1 MTVILRTLFLVFLI
15 ALSTAVR
22 SQDDNTVFTLVRD
35 ASELKEGDVLV
46 IVNKAAG
53 VALST
58 EQRSNNRG
66 ATSVVLTDDNVVV
79 TPQVQFLILEGTAS
93 GWYFNTGNGYLAQKE
108 DGKEQSFLTQTNKD
122 KNSKALI
129 TVSSATGVAE
139 VEFQGSGTYR
149 TIQCNTFNSP
159 IIFSCYS
166 STLNKGEVYLYK
178 GSAIPDF
185 PTSLILN
192 GDTQDADNSDVI
204 TSYLNTTVDQV
215 TLQRTFVGDGGWYT
229 LCLPFALTADDI
241 ATQFKGAD
249 FHEFTGVTMNA
260 DNTFNLEFQ
269 SVSQTRAGVPYL
281 VRPIKDTEIINPV
294 FTDKL
299 ISEAKP
305 VTVVVHAPQTEPF
318 SEYSF
323 TGIYN
328 STDLFTVD
336 PSANQTIRFVNAD
349 GTQLVRPIN
358 DGTKLKA
365 TRAYVKLPSA
375 DTKAMIRHH
384 EGETDGIQHTM
395 SDSQS
400 RHAGVYD
407 LGGRYVGPSAE
418 GLERGVYIVDG
429 RKIMIK

>member
-1 MTVILRTLFLVFLI
+1 MEGSSSGWIFSTGTSYLGGSDKNELSFYDKIDEYTKATINIQNGIAAISFNSKYKLGYNSYDRIFRLYSATIGKI
-15 ALSTAVR
+15 ALYKKTS
-22 SQDDNTVFTLVRD
+22 S
-35 ASELKEGDVLV
+35 VL
-46 IVNKAAG
+46 G
-53 VALST
+53 
-58 EQRSNNRG
+58 
-66 ATSVVLTDDNVVV
+66 
-79 TPQVQFLILEGTAS
+79 
-93 GWYFNTGNGYLAQKE
+93 
-108 DGKEQSFLTQTNKD
+108 
-122 KNSKALI
+122 
-129 TVSSATGVAE
+129 
-139 VEFQGSGTYR
+139 
-149 TIQCNTFNSP
+149 
-159 IIFSCYS
+159 
-166 STLNKGEVYLYK
+166 
-178 GSAIPDF
+178 
-185 PTSLILN
+185 SLILN

-241 ATQFKGAD
+241 ATQFQGAD
-249 FHEFTGVTMNA
+249 FQKFTGVTMNA
-260 DNTFNLEFQ
+260 DNTFNLEFR

-299 ISEAKP
+299 ISAAQP
-305 VTVVVHAPQTEPF
+305 VTVVHALQTEPF

-358 DGTKLKA
+358 DNTKLKA

-400 RHAGVYD
+400 AHAGVYD
-407 LGGRYVGPSAE
+407 LGGRYVGSSAE
-418 GLERGVYIVDG
+418 GLERGVYIVDR

>member
-46 IVNKAAG
+46 IVDQDAK
-53 VALST
+53 VALSNEIST
-58 EQRSNNRG
+58 ASSILSVGITIDGNNVIISNNDVQIFRMEG
-66 ATSVVLTDDNVVV
+66 SSLGWIFSTGTS
-79 TPQVQFLILEGTAS
+79 
-93 GWYFNTGNGYLAQKE
+93 YL
-108 DGKEQSFLTQTNKD
+108 GGSD
-122 KNSKALI
+122 KNELSFYDKIDEYTKATINIQNGIAAISFNSKYKLGYNSYDRI
-129 TVSSATGVAE
+129 FRLYSATIGKIA
-139 VEFQGSGTYR
+139 
-149 TIQCNTFNSP
+149 
-159 IIFSCYS
+159 
-166 STLNKGEVYLYK
+166 LYK
-178 GSAIPDF
+178 KTSSVPG
-185 PTSLILN
+185 SLILN

-215 TLQRTFVGDGGWYT
+215 MLQRTFVGDGGWYT

-241 ATQFKGAD
+241 ATQFQGAD
-249 FHEFTGVTMNA
+249 FQEFTGVTMNA
-260 DNTFNLEFQ
+260 DNTFNLEFR

-305 VTVVVHAPQTEPF
+305 VTVVHALQTEPF

-358 DGTKLKA
+358 DKTKLKA

-407 LGGRYVGPSAE
+407 LGGRYVGTSAE
-418 GLERGVYIVDG
+418 GLESGVYIVDG

>member
-1 MTVILRTLFLVFLI
+1 MTVILRTLFLFFLI

-22 SQDDNTVFTLVRD
+22 SQNDDTVFTLVRD

-46 IVNKAAG
+46 IVDQDAK
-53 VALST
+53 VALSNKT
-58 EQRSNNRG
+58 STSSSILSVGITIDGNN
-66 ATSVVLTDDNVVV
+66 VIINNND
-79 TPQVQFLILEGTAS
+79 VQIFRMEDSSS
-93 GWYFNTGNGYLAQKE
+93 GWIFSTGTSYL
-108 DGKEQSFLTQTNKD
+108 GGSD
-122 KNSKALI
+122 KNELSFYDKIDEYTKATINIQNGIAAISFNSKYKLGYNSSGSI
-129 TVSSATGVAE
+129 FKLYSATIGKIA
-139 VEFQGSGTYR
+139 
-149 TIQCNTFNSP
+149 
-159 IIFSCYS
+159 
-166 STLNKGEVYLYK
+166 LYK
-178 GSAIPDF
+178 KTSSVPG
-185 PTSLILN
+185 SLILN

-204 TSYLNTTVDQV
+204 ASYLNTTVDQV

-241 ATQFKGAD
+241 AKQFQNAD
-249 FHEFTGVTMNA
+249 FQEFTGVTMNA
-260 DNTFNLEFQ
+260 DNTFNLEFRP
-269 SVSQTRAGVPYL
+269 VSQTLPGVPYL

-299 ISEAKP
+299 ISAAQP
-305 VTVVVHAPQTEPF
+305 VTVVHALQAEPL

-336 PSANQTIRFVNAD
+336 PYANQTIRFVNAD

-358 DGTKLKA
+358 DNTKLKA

-395 SDSQS
+395 SDSQAS
-400 RHAGVYD
+400 HAGVYD

>member
-15 ALSTAVR
+15 VLSTAVR

-46 IVNKAAG
+46 IVDQDAK
-53 VALST
+53 VALSN
-58 EQRSNNRG
+58 EIS
-66 ATSVVLTDDNVVV
+66 
-79 TPQVQFLILEGTAS
+79 TAS
-93 GWYFNTGNGYLAQKE
+93 SILSVGITIDGNNVIINNNDVQIFRMEGSSLGWIFSTGTSYL
-108 DGKEQSFLTQTNKD
+108 GGSD
-122 KNSKALI
+122 KNELSFYDKIDEYTKATINIQNGIAAISFNSKYKLGYNSNDRI
-129 TVSSATGVAE
+129 FRLYSATIGKIA
-139 VEFQGSGTYR
+139 
-149 TIQCNTFNSP
+149 
-159 IIFSCYS
+159 
-166 STLNKGEVYLYK
+166 LYK
-178 GSAIPDF
+178 KTSSVPG
-185 PTSLILN
+185 SLILN
-192 GDTQDADNSDVI
+192 GDTQDADNSDAI

-241 ATQFKGAD
+241 ATQFQGAD
-249 FHEFTGVTMNA
+249 FQEFTGVTMNA
-260 DNTFNLEFQ
+260 DNTFNLEFR

-281 VRPIKDTEIINPV
+281 VRPIKGTKITDPV

-305 VTVVVHAPQTEPF
+305 VTVVHALQTEPL

-384 EGETDGIQHTM
+384 EGETDGIQHTT

-400 RHAGVYD
+400 AHAGVYD

>member
-15 ALSTAVR
+15 VLSTAVR

-46 IVNKAAG
+46 IVDQDAK
-53 VALST
+53 VALSN
-58 EQRSNNRG
+58 EIS
-66 ATSVVLTDDNVVV
+66 
-79 TPQVQFLILEGTAS
+79 TAS
-93 GWYFNTGNGYLAQKE
+93 SILSVGITIDGNNVIINNNDVQIFRMEGSSSGWIFSTGTSYL
-108 DGKEQSFLTQTNKD
+108 GGSD
-122 KNSKALI
+122 KNELSFYDKIDEYTKATINIQNGIAAISFNSKYKLGYNSNDRI
-129 TVSSATGVAE
+129 FRLYSATIGKIA
-139 VEFQGSGTYR
+139 
-149 TIQCNTFNSP
+149 
-159 IIFSCYS
+159 
-166 STLNKGEVYLYK
+166 LYK
-178 GSAIPDF
+178 KTSSVPG
-185 PTSLILN
+185 SLILN

-241 ATQFKGAD
+241 ATQFQGAD
-249 FHEFTGVTMNA
+249 FQKFTGVTMNA
-260 DNTFNLEFQ
+260 DNTFNLEFR

-305 VTVVVHAPQTEPF
+305 VTVVHALQTEPL

-328 STDLFTVD
+328 STDLFIVD

-358 DGTKLKA
+358 DKTKLKA

-384 EGETDGIQHTM
+384 EGETDGIQHTT

-400 RHAGVYD
+400 SHAGVYD

-418 GLERGVYIVDG
+418 GLESGVYIVDG

>member
-15 ALSTAVR
+15 VLSTAVR

-46 IVNKAAG
+46 IVDQDAK
-53 VALST
+53 VALSN
-58 EQRSNNRG
+58 EIS
-66 ATSVVLTDDNVVV
+66 
-79 TPQVQFLILEGTAS
+79 TAS
-93 GWYFNTGNGYLAQKE
+93 SILSVGITIDGNNVIINNNDVQIFRMEGSSSGWIFSTGTSYL
-108 DGKEQSFLTQTNKD
+108 GGSD
-122 KNSKALI
+122 KNELSFYDKIDEYTKATINIQNGIAAISFNSKYKLGYNSNDRI
-129 TVSSATGVAE
+129 FRLYSATIGKIA
-139 VEFQGSGTYR
+139 
-149 TIQCNTFNSP
+149 
-159 IIFSCYS
+159 
-166 STLNKGEVYLYK
+166 LYK
-178 GSAIPDF
+178 KTSSVPG
-185 PTSLILN
+185 SLILN
-192 GDTQDADNSDVI
+192 GDTQDADNSDAI

-249 FHEFTGVTMNA
+249 FQEFTGVTMNA
-260 DNTFNLEFQ
+260 DNTFNLEFR

-281 VRPIKDTEIINPV
+281 VRPIKGTKITDPV
-294 FTDKL
+294 FTYKL

-305 VTVVVHAPQTEPF
+305 VTVVHALQTEPL

-336 PSANQTIRFVNAD
+336 PYANQTIRFVNAD

-358 DGTKLKA
+358 DNTKLKA

-384 EGETDGIQHTM
+384 EGETDGIQHTT

>member
-22 SQDDNTVFTLVRD
+22 SQNDNTVFTLVRD

-66 ATSVVLTDDNVVV
+66 ATPVALTDDNVVV

-108 DGKEQSFLTQTNKD
+108 DGKAQSFLTQTNKD

-192 GDTQDADNSDVI
+192 GDTQDADNSDAI
-204 TSYLNTTVDQV
+204 TSYFNTTVDQV
-215 TLQRTFVGDGGWYT
+215 TLLRTFVGDGGWYT
-229 LCLPFALTADDI
+229 LCLPFALTAEDI
-241 ATQFKGAD
+241 ATQFQNAD
-249 FHEFTGVTMNA
+249 FQEFTGVTMNA
-260 DNTFNLEFQ
+260 DNTFNLDFR
-269 SVSQTRAGVPYL
+269 SVSQTQPGVPYL
-281 VRPIKDTEIINPV
+281 VRPVEGTEINDPV
-294 FTDKL
+294 FMDKL
-299 ISEAKP
+299 ISEAQP
-305 VTVVVHAPQTEPF
+305 LSVVHALQTEPL

-328 STDLFTVD
+328 STDLFIVD

-384 EGETDGIQHTM
+384 EGETDGIQHTT

-400 RHAGVYD
+400 SHAGVYD

>member
-22 SQDDNTVFTLVRD
+22 SQDDNTVFTLVRN

-46 IVNKAAG
+46 IVDQDAK
-53 VALST
+53 VALSN
-58 EQRSNNRG
+58 EIS
-66 ATSVVLTDDNVVV
+66 
-79 TPQVQFLILEGTAS
+79 TAS
-93 GWYFNTGNGYLAQKE
+93 SILSVGITIDGNNVIINNNDVQIFRMEGSSSGWIFSTGTSYL
-108 DGKEQSFLTQTNKD
+108 GGSD
-122 KNSKALI
+122 KNELSFYDKIDEYTKATINIQNGIAAISFNSKYKLGYNSYDRI
-129 TVSSATGVAE
+129 FRLYSATIGKIA
-139 VEFQGSGTYR
+139 
-149 TIQCNTFNSP
+149 
-159 IIFSCYS
+159 
-166 STLNKGEVYLYK
+166 LYK
-178 GSAIPDF
+178 KTSSVLG
-185 PTSLILN
+185 SLILN

-241 ATQFKGAD
+241 ATQFQGAD
-249 FHEFTGVTMNA
+249 FQKFTGVTMNA
-260 DNTFNLEFQ
+260 DNTFNLEFR

-299 ISEAKP
+299 ISAAQP
-305 VTVVVHAPQTEPF
+305 VTVVHALQTEPF

-358 DGTKLKA
+358 DNTKLKA

-400 RHAGVYD
+400 AHAGVYD
-407 LGGRYVGPSAE
+407 LGGRYVGSSAE
-418 GLERGVYIVDG
+418 GLERGVYIVDR

>member
-1 MTVILRTLFLVFLI
+1 MP
-15 ALSTAVR
+15 
-22 SQDDNTVFTLVRD
+22 
-35 ASELKEGDVLV
+35 G
-46 IVNKAAG
+46 
-53 VALST
+53 
-58 EQRSNNRG
+58 
-66 ATSVVLTDDNVVV
+66 
-79 TPQVQFLILEGTAS
+79 
-93 GWYFNTGNGYLAQKE
+93 
-108 DGKEQSFLTQTNKD
+108 
-122 KNSKALI
+122 
-129 TVSSATGVAE
+129 
-139 VEFQGSGTYR
+139 
-149 TIQCNTFNSP
+149 
-159 IIFSCYS
+159 
-166 STLNKGEVYLYK
+166 
-178 GSAIPDF
+178 
-185 PTSLILN
+185 SLILN
-192 GDTQDADNSDVI
+192 GDTQDADNSDAI

-241 ATQFKGAD
+241 ATQFQGAD
-249 FHEFTGVTMNA
+249 FQEFTGVTMNA
-260 DNTFNLEFQ
+260 DNTFNLEFR

-305 VTVVVHAPQTEPF
+305 VTVVHALQTEPL

-336 PSANQTIRFVNAD
+336 PYANQTIRFVNAD

-358 DGTKLKA
+358 DKTKLKA

-384 EGETDGIQHTM
+384 EGETDGIQHTT

-400 RHAGVYD
+400 AHAGVYD
-407 LGGRYVGPSAE
+407 IGGRYVGTSAE
-418 GLERGVYIVDG
+418 GLESGVYIVDG

>member
-1 MTVILRTLFLVFLI
+1 MTVILRTLFLFFLI

-22 SQDDNTVFTLVRD
+22 SQNDDTVFTLVRD

-58 EQRSNNRG
+58 EASSSVSIAPVYVEIAGDDVIVNEKVQFFYLKGSSSAWKFFTGSQYLTTTSN
-66 ATSVVLTDDNVVV
+66 AALFLQETLTDYTKTKITID
-79 TPQVQFLILEGTAS
+79 S
-93 GWYFNTGNGYLAQKE
+93 NTGEAVI
-108 DGKEQSFLTQTNKD
+108 DFLK
-122 KNSKALI
+122 S
-129 TVSSATGVAE
+129 
-139 VEFQGSGTYR
+139 
-149 TIQCNTFNSP
+149 
-159 IIFSCYS
+159 
-166 STLNKGEVYLYK
+166 GEVGYNSDRGIFKCYESSLPNNGEVCLYK
-178 GSAIPDF
+178 GSAIPHF

-192 GDTQDADNSDVI
+192 GDTQDADNSNVI

-241 ATQFKGAD
+241 AKQFQNAD
-249 FHEFTGVTMNA
+249 FQEFAGVTMNA
-260 DNTFNLEFQ
+260 DNTFNLEFRP
-269 SVSQTRAGVPYL
+269 VSQTLPGVPYL

-299 ISEAKP
+299 ISAAQP
-305 VTVVVHAPQTEPF
+305 VTVVHALQAEPL

-336 PSANQTIRFVNAD
+336 PYANQTIRFVNAD

-358 DGTKLKA
+358 DNTKLKA

-400 RHAGVYD
+400 PHAGVYD
-407 LGGRYVGPSAE
+407 LGGRYVGTSAE
-418 GLERGVYIVDG
+418 GLESGVYIVDG

>member
-46 IVNKAAG
+46 IVDQDAK
-53 VALST
+53 VALSN
-58 EQRSNNRG
+58 EIS
-66 ATSVVLTDDNVVV
+66 
-79 TPQVQFLILEGTAS
+79 TAS
-93 GWYFNTGNGYLAQKE
+93 SILSVGITIDGNNVIINNNDVQIFRMEGSSSGWIFSTGTSYL
-108 DGKEQSFLTQTNKD
+108 GGSD
-122 KNSKALI
+122 KNELSFYDKIDEYTKATINIQNGIAAISFNSKYKLGYNSNDRI
-129 TVSSATGVAE
+129 FRLYSATIGKIA
-139 VEFQGSGTYR
+139 
-149 TIQCNTFNSP
+149 
-159 IIFSCYS
+159 
-166 STLNKGEVYLYK
+166 LYK
-178 GSAIPDF
+178 KTSSVPG
-185 PTSLILN
+185 SLILN

-215 TLQRTFVGDGGWYT
+215 MLQRTFVGDGGWYT

-241 ATQFKGAD
+241 ATQFQGAD
-249 FHEFTGVTMNA
+249 FQKFTGVTMNA
-260 DNTFNLEFQ
+260 DNTFNLEFR

-299 ISEAKP
+299 ISAAQP
-305 VTVVVHAPQTEPF
+305 VTVVHALQTEPL
-318 SEYSF
+318 SKYSF

-384 EGETDGIQHTM
+384 EGETDGIQHTT

-400 RHAGVYD
+400 AHAGVYD

>member
-15 ALSTAVR
+15 VLSTAVR

-46 IVNKAAG
+46 IVDQDAK
-53 VALST
+53 VALSN
-58 EQRSNNRG
+58 EIS
-66 ATSVVLTDDNVVV
+66 
-79 TPQVQFLILEGTAS
+79 TAS
-93 GWYFNTGNGYLAQKE
+93 SILSVGITIDGNNVIINNNDVQIFRMEGSSSGWIFSTGTSYL
-108 DGKEQSFLTQTNKD
+108 GGSD
-122 KNSKALI
+122 KNELSFYDKIDEYTKATINIQNGIAAISFNSKYKLGYNSYDRI
-129 TVSSATGVAE
+129 FRLYSATIGKIA
-139 VEFQGSGTYR
+139 
-149 TIQCNTFNSP
+149 
-159 IIFSCYS
+159 
-166 STLNKGEVYLYK
+166 LYK
-178 GSAIPDF
+178 KTSSVPG
-185 PTSLILN
+185 SLILN

-241 ATQFKGAD
+241 ATQFQGAD
-249 FHEFTGVTMNA
+249 FQEFTGVTMNA
-260 DNTFNLEFQ
+260 DNTFNLEFR

-281 VRPIKDTEIINPV
+281 VRPIKGTKITDPV
-294 FTDKL
+294 FTYKL

-305 VTVVVHAPQTEPF
+305 VTVVHALQTEPF

-336 PSANQTIRFVNAD
+336 SSANQTIRFVNAD

-358 DGTKLKA
+358 DNTKLKA

-418 GLERGVYIVDG
+418 GLESGVYIVDG

>member
-15 ALSTAVR
+15 VLSTAVR

-46 IVNKAAG
+46 IVDQDAK
-53 VALST
+53 VALSN
-58 EQRSNNRG
+58 EIS
-66 ATSVVLTDDNVVV
+66 
-79 TPQVQFLILEGTAS
+79 TAS
-93 GWYFNTGNGYLAQKE
+93 SILSVGITIDGNNVIINNNDVQIFRMEGSSSGWIFSTGTSYL
-108 DGKEQSFLTQTNKD
+108 GGSD
-122 KNSKALI
+122 KNELSFYDKINEYTKATINIQNGIAAISFNSKYKLGYNSSGSI
-129 TVSSATGVAE
+129 FKLYSATIGKIA
-139 VEFQGSGTYR
+139 
-149 TIQCNTFNSP
+149 
-159 IIFSCYS
+159 
-166 STLNKGEVYLYK
+166 LYK
-178 GSAIPDF
+178 KTSSVSG
-185 PTSLILN
+185 SLILN

-249 FHEFTGVTMNA
+249 FQEFTGVTMNA
-260 DNTFNLEFQ
+260 DNTFNLEFR

-281 VRPIKDTEIINPV
+281 VRPIKGTKITDPV

-305 VTVVVHAPQTEPF
+305 VTVVYALQTEPL

-336 PSANQTIRFVNAD
+336 SSANQTIRFVNAD

-358 DGTKLKA
+358 DKTKLKA

-384 EGETDGIQHTM
+384 EGETDGIQHTT

-400 RHAGVYD
+400 AHAGVYD
-407 LGGRYVGPSAE
+407 LGGRYVGTSAE

>member
-15 ALSTAVR
+15 VLSTAVR

-46 IVNKAAG
+46 IVDQDAK
-53 VALST
+53 VALSN
-58 EQRSNNRG
+58 EIS
-66 ATSVVLTDDNVVV
+66 
-79 TPQVQFLILEGTAS
+79 TAS
-93 GWYFNTGNGYLAQKE
+93 SILSVGITIDGNNVIINNNDVQIFRMEGSSSGWIFSTGTSYL
-108 DGKEQSFLTQTNKD
+108 GGSD
-122 KNSKALI
+122 KNELSFYDKINEYTKATINIQNGIAAISFNSKYKLGYNSSGSI
-129 TVSSATGVAE
+129 FKLYSATIGKIA
-139 VEFQGSGTYR
+139 
-149 TIQCNTFNSP
+149 
-159 IIFSCYS
+159 
-166 STLNKGEVYLYK
+166 LYK
-178 GSAIPDF
+178 KTSSVSG
-185 PTSLILN
+185 SLILN
-192 GDTQDADNSDVI
+192 GDTQDADNSDAI

-241 ATQFKGAD
+241 ATQFQGAD
-249 FHEFTGVTMNA
+249 FQKFTGVTMNA
-260 DNTFNLEFQ
+260 DNTFNLEFR

-299 ISEAKP
+299 ISAAQP
-305 VTVVVHAPQTEPF
+305 VTVVYALQTEPL

-336 PSANQTIRFVNAD
+336 SSANQTIRFVNAD

-358 DGTKLKA
+358 DNTKLKA

-384 EGETDGIQHTM
+384 EGETDGIQHTT

-400 RHAGVYD
+400 AHAGVYD
-407 LGGRYVGPSAE
+407 LGGRYVGTSAE

>member
-15 ALSTAVR
+15 VLSTAVR

-46 IVNKAAG
+46 IVDQDAK
-53 VALST
+53 VALSN
-58 EQRSNNRG
+58 EIS
-66 ATSVVLTDDNVVV
+66 
-79 TPQVQFLILEGTAS
+79 TAS
-93 GWYFNTGNGYLAQKE
+93 SILSVGITIDGNNVIINNNDVQIFRMEGSSSGWIFSTGTSYL
-108 DGKEQSFLTQTNKD
+108 GGSD
-122 KNSKALI
+122 KNELSFYDKIDEYTKATINIQNGIAAISFNSKYKLGYNSNDRI
-129 TVSSATGVAE
+129 FRLYSATIGKIA
-139 VEFQGSGTYR
+139 
-149 TIQCNTFNSP
+149 
-159 IIFSCYS
+159 
-166 STLNKGEVYLYK
+166 LYK
-178 GSAIPDF
+178 KTSSVPG
-185 PTSLILN
+185 SLILN

-229 LCLPFALTADDI
+229 FCLPFALTADDI
-241 ATQFKGAD
+241 ATQFQGAD
-249 FHEFTGVTMNA
+249 FQEFTGVTMNA
-260 DNTFNLEFQ
+260 DNTFNLEFR

-305 VTVVVHAPQTEPF
+305 VTVVHALQTEPL

-336 PSANQTIRFVNAD
+336 PYANQTIRFVNAD
-349 GTQLVRPIN
+349 GTQLVGPIN
-358 DGTKLKA
+358 DNTKLKA

-384 EGETDGIQHTM
+384 EGETDGIQHTT

-418 GLERGVYIVDG
+418 GLESGVYIVEG

>member
-46 IVNKAAG
+46 IVDQDAK
-53 VALST
+53 VALSNEIST
-58 EQRSNNRG
+58 ASSILSVGITIDGNNVIISNN
-66 ATSVVLTDDNVVV
+66 D
-79 TPQVQFLILEGTAS
+79 VQIFRMEGSSS
-93 GWYFNTGNGYLAQKE
+93 GWIFSTGTSYL
-108 DGKEQSFLTQTNKD
+108 GGSD
-122 KNSKALI
+122 KNELSFYDKIDEYTKATINIQNGIAAISFNSKYKLGYNSNDRI
-129 TVSSATGVAE
+129 FRLYSATIGKIA
-139 VEFQGSGTYR
+139 
-149 TIQCNTFNSP
+149 
-159 IIFSCYS
+159 
-166 STLNKGEVYLYK
+166 LYK
-178 GSAIPDF
+178 KTSSVPG
-185 PTSLILN
+185 SLILN

-215 TLQRTFVGDGGWYT
+215 MLQRTFVGDGGWYT

-241 ATQFKGAD
+241 ATQFQGAD
-249 FHEFTGVTMNA
+249 FQEFTGVTMNA
-260 DNTFNLEFQ
+260 DNTFNLEFR
-269 SVSQTRAGVPYL
+269 SVTQTRAGVPYL

-299 ISEAKP
+299 ISAAQP
-305 VTVVVHAPQTEPF
+305 VTVVHALQTEPL
-318 SEYSF
+318 SKYSF

-328 STDLFTVD
+328 STDLFIVD

-384 EGETDGIQHTM
+384 EGETDGIQHTTG
-395 SDSQS
+395 DSQS
-400 RHAGVYD
+400 PHAGVYD
-407 LGGRYVGPSAE
+407 LGGRYVGTSAE

>member
-15 ALSTAVR
+15 VLSTAVR

-46 IVNKAAG
+46 IVDQDAK
-53 VALST
+53 VALSN
-58 EQRSNNRG
+58 EIS
-66 ATSVVLTDDNVVV
+66 
-79 TPQVQFLILEGTAS
+79 TAS
-93 GWYFNTGNGYLAQKE
+93 SILSVGITIDGNNVIINNNDVQIFRMEGSSSGWIFSTGTSYL
-108 DGKEQSFLTQTNKD
+108 GGSD
-122 KNSKALI
+122 KNELSFYDKINEYTKATINIQNGIAAISFNSKYKLGYNSSGSI
-129 TVSSATGVAE
+129 FKLYSATIGKIA
-139 VEFQGSGTYR
+139 
-149 TIQCNTFNSP
+149 
-159 IIFSCYS
+159 
-166 STLNKGEVYLYK
+166 LYK
-178 GSAIPDF
+178 KTSSVSG
-185 PTSLILN
+185 SLILN

-241 ATQFKGAD
+241 ATQFQGAD
-249 FHEFTGVTMNA
+249 FQEFTGVTMNA
-260 DNTFNLEFQ
+260 DNTFNLEFR

-281 VRPIKDTEIINPV
+281 VRPIKGTKITDPV
-294 FTDKL
+294 FTYKL

-305 VTVVVHAPQTEPF
+305 VTVVHALQTEPF

-336 PSANQTIRFVNAD
+336 SSANQTIRFVNAD

-358 DGTKLKA
+358 DNTKLKA

-400 RHAGVYD
+400 PHAGVYD

>member
-15 ALSTAVR
+15 VLSTAVR

-46 IVNKAAG
+46 IVDQDAK
-53 VALST
+53 VALSN
-58 EQRSNNRG
+58 EIS
-66 ATSVVLTDDNVVV
+66 
-79 TPQVQFLILEGTAS
+79 TAS
-93 GWYFNTGNGYLAQKE
+93 SILSVGITIDGNNVIINNNDVQIFRMEGSSSGWIFSTGTSYL
-108 DGKEQSFLTQTNKD
+108 GGSD
-122 KNSKALI
+122 KNELSFYDKIDEYTKATINIQNGIAAISFNSKYKLGYNSNDRI
-129 TVSSATGVAE
+129 FRLYSATIGKIA
-139 VEFQGSGTYR
+139 
-149 TIQCNTFNSP
+149 
-159 IIFSCYS
+159 
-166 STLNKGEVYLYK
+166 LYK
-178 GSAIPDF
+178 KTSSVSG
-185 PTSLILN
+185 SLILN
-192 GDTQDADNSDVI
+192 GDTQDADNSDAI

-241 ATQFKGAD
+241 ATQFQGAD
-249 FHEFTGVTMNA
+249 FQKFTGVTMNA
-260 DNTFNLEFQ
+260 DNTFNLEFR

-305 VTVVVHAPQTEPF
+305 VTVVHALQTEPL

-328 STDLFTVD
+328 STDLFIVD

-384 EGETDGIQHTM
+384 EGETDGIQHTT

-400 RHAGVYD
+400 SHAGVYD

>member
-15 ALSTAVR
+15 VLSTAVR

-46 IVNKAAG
+46 IVDQDAK
-53 VALST
+53 VALSN
-58 EQRSNNRG
+58 EIS
-66 ATSVVLTDDNVVV
+66 
-79 TPQVQFLILEGTAS
+79 TAS
-93 GWYFNTGNGYLAQKE
+93 SILSVGITIDGNNVIINNNDVQIFRMEGSSSGWIFSTGTSYL
-108 DGKEQSFLTQTNKD
+108 GGSD
-122 KNSKALI
+122 KNELSFYDKIDEYTKATINIQNGIAAISFNSKYKLGYNSNDRI
-129 TVSSATGVAE
+129 FRLYSATIGKIA
-139 VEFQGSGTYR
+139 
-149 TIQCNTFNSP
+149 
-159 IIFSCYS
+159 
-166 STLNKGEVYLYK
+166 LYK
-178 GSAIPDF
+178 KTSSVPG
-185 PTSLILN
+185 SLILN
-192 GDTQDADNSDVI
+192 GDTQDADNSDAI

-249 FHEFTGVTMNA
+249 FQEFTGVTMNA
-260 DNTFNLEFQ
+260 DNTFNLEFR

-281 VRPIKDTEIINPV
+281 VRPIKGTKITDPV
-294 FTDKL
+294 FTYKL

-305 VTVVVHAPQTEPF
+305 VTVVHALQTEPL

-336 PSANQTIRFVNAD
+336 PYANQTIRFVNAD

-358 DGTKLKA
+358 DNTKLKA

-418 GLERGVYIVDG
+418 GLESGVYIVDG

>member
-46 IVNKAAG
+46 IVDQDAK
-53 VALST
+53 VALSNEIST
-58 EQRSNNRG
+58 ASSILSVGITIDGNNVIISNN
-66 ATSVVLTDDNVVV
+66 D
-79 TPQVQFLILEGTAS
+79 VQIFRMEGSSS
-93 GWYFNTGNGYLAQKE
+93 GWIFSTGISYL
-108 DGKEQSFLTQTNKD
+108 GGSD
-122 KNSKALI
+122 KNELSFYDKIDEYTKATINIQNGIAAISFNSKYKLGYNSYDRI
-129 TVSSATGVAE
+129 FRLYSATIGKIA
-139 VEFQGSGTYR
+139 
-149 TIQCNTFNSP
+149 
-159 IIFSCYS
+159 
-166 STLNKGEVYLYK
+166 LYK
-178 GSAIPDF
+178 KTSSVPG
-185 PTSLILN
+185 SLILN

-241 ATQFKGAD
+241 ATQFQGAD
-249 FHEFTGVTMNA
+249 FQEFTGVTMNA
-260 DNTFNLEFQ
+260 DNTFNLEFR

-281 VRPIKDTEIINPV
+281 VRPINGTKITDPV
-294 FTDKL
+294 FTYKL

-305 VTVVVHAPQTEPF
+305 VTVVHALQTEPF

-336 PSANQTIRFVNAD
+336 SSANQTIRFVNAD
-349 GTQLVRPIN
+349 GMQLVRPIN
-358 DGTKLKA
+358 DNTKLKA

-400 RHAGVYD
+400 PHAGVYD
-407 LGGRYVGPSAE
+407 LGGRYVGTSAE
-418 GLERGVYIVDG
+418 GLESGVYIVDG

>member
-1 MTVILRTLFLVFLI
+1 MTVILRTLFVIYIITFSI
-15 ALSTAVR
+15 VVR
-22 SQDDNTVFTLVRD
+22 SQDDTVFRLVRN

-46 IVNKAAG
+46 VVNRSAG

-66 ATSVVLTDDNVVV
+66 STPVAIADDNVVV
-79 TPQVQFLILEGTAS
+79 TPQCQFLTLEGTAS

-108 DGKEQSFLTQTNKD
+108 DGKAQSFLTQTNKD

-192 GDTQDADNSDVI
+192 GDTQDADNSDAI

-241 ATQFKGAD
+241 ATQFQGAD
-249 FHEFTGVTMNA
+249 FQEFTGVTMNA
-260 DNTFNLEFQ
+260 DNTFNLEFR

-281 VRPIKDTEIINPV
+281 VRPIKGTKITDPV

-305 VTVVVHAPQTEPF
+305 VTVVHALQTEPL

-328 STDLFTVD
+328 STDLFIVD

-384 EGETDGIQHTM
+384 EGETDGIQHTT

-400 RHAGVYD
+400 SHAGVYD

>member
-46 IVNKAAG
+46 IVDQDAK
-53 VALST
+53 VALSN
-58 EQRSNNRG
+58 EIS
-66 ATSVVLTDDNVVV
+66 
-79 TPQVQFLILEGTAS
+79 TAS
-93 GWYFNTGNGYLAQKE
+93 SILSVGITIDGNNVIINNNDVQIFRMEGSSLGWIFSTGTSYL
-108 DGKEQSFLTQTNKD
+108 GGSD
-122 KNSKALI
+122 KNELSFYDKIDEYTKATINIQNGIAAISFNSKYKLGYNSSGSI
-129 TVSSATGVAE
+129 FKLYSATIGKIA
-139 VEFQGSGTYR
+139 
-149 TIQCNTFNSP
+149 
-159 IIFSCYS
+159 
-166 STLNKGEVYLYK
+166 LYK
-178 GSAIPDF
+178 KTSSVPG
-185 PTSLILN
+185 SLILN
-192 GDTQDADNSDVI
+192 GDTQDSDNSDVI

-241 ATQFKGAD
+241 ATQFQGAD
-249 FHEFTGVTMNA
+249 FQKFTGVTMNA

-305 VTVVVHAPQTEPF
+305 VTVVHALQTEPL

-349 GTQLVRPIN
+349 GT
-358 DGTKLKA
+358 
-365 TRAYVKLPSA
+365 
-375 DTKAMIRHH
+375 
-384 EGETDGIQHTM
+384 
-395 SDSQS
+395 
-400 RHAGVYD
+400 
-407 LGGRYVGPSAE
+407 
-418 GLERGVYIVDG
+418 
-429 RKIMIK
+429 

>member
-15 ALSTAVR
+15 VLSTAVR

-35 ASELKEGDVLV
+35 VSELKEGDVLV
-46 IVNKAAG
+46 IVNKVAG

-58 EQRSNNRG
+58 EASSSVSIAPVSVEIAGDDVIVNEKVQFFYLKGSSSAWRFFTGSQYLTTTSN
-66 ATSVVLTDDNVVV
+66 AALFLQETLTDYTKTKITID
-79 TPQVQFLILEGTAS
+79 S
-93 GWYFNTGNGYLAQKE
+93 NTGEAVI
-108 DGKEQSFLTQTNKD
+108 DFLK
-122 KNSKALI
+122 S
-129 TVSSATGVAE
+129 
-139 VEFQGSGTYR
+139 
-149 TIQCNTFNSP
+149 
-159 IIFSCYS
+159 
-166 STLNKGEVYLYK
+166 GEVGYNSDRGIFKCYESSLPNNGEVCLYK
-178 GSAIPDF
+178 GSAIPHF

-192 GDTQDADNSDVI
+192 GDTQDADNSDAI

-241 ATQFKGAD
+241 ATQFQGAD
-249 FHEFTGVTMNA
+249 FQEFTGVTMNA
-260 DNTFNLEFQ
+260 DNTFNLEFR

-305 VTVVVHAPQTEPF
+305 VTVVHALQTEPL

-328 STDLFTVD
+328 STDLFIVD

-384 EGETDGIQHTM
+384 EGETDGIQHTT

-400 RHAGVYD
+400 AHAGVYD

>member
-15 ALSTAVR
+15 VLSTAVR

-66 ATSVVLTDDNVVV
+66 ATPVVLTDDNVAV

-166 STLNKGEVYLYK
+166 GTLNNGEVYLYK
-178 GSAIPDF
+178 GSAIPHF
-185 PTSLILN
+185 PTSVVLD
-192 GDTQDADNSDVI
+192 GDTQEADNSDAI
-204 TSYLNTTVDQV
+204 TSYLNMTVDRV

-229 LCLPFALTADDI
+229 LCLPFALTTEDI
-241 ATQFKGAD
+241 ATQFQNAE
-249 FHEFTGVTMNA
+249 FQEFTGVTMNA
-260 DNTFNLEFQ
+260 DNTFNLDFR
-269 SVSQTRAGVPYL
+269 SVSQTQPGVPYL
-281 VRPIKDTEIINPV
+281 VRPVEGTEITDPV
-294 FTDKL
+294 FMDKL
-299 ISEAKP
+299 ISEARP
-305 VTVVVHAPQTEPF
+305 LSIVHALQTEPF

-328 STDLFTVD
+328 STDLFQID
-336 PSANQTIRFVNAD
+336 SSAGKTIRFVNAD

-365 TRAYVKLPSA
+365 TRAYILLPAA

-384 EGETDGIQHTM
+384 EGETDDIYHLTV
-395 SDSQS
+395 DSPS
-400 RHAGVYD
+400 RHTGVYD
-407 LGGRYVGPSAE
+407 LGGRYLGPSAE
-418 GLERGVYIVDG
+418 GLARGVYIVDG
-429 RKIMIK
+429 RKIVIK

>member
-22 SQDDNTVFTLVRD
+22 SQNDNTVFTLVRD

-66 ATSVVLTDDNVVV
+66 ATPVALTDDNVVV

-108 DGKEQSFLTQTNKD
+108 DGKAQSFLTQTNKD

-192 GDTQDADNSDVI
+192 GDTQDSDNSDAI
-204 TSYLNTTVDQV
+204 TSYFKVHPTFGVI
-215 TLQRTFVGDGGWYT
+215 TL
-229 LCLPFALTADDI
+229 
-241 ATQFKGAD
+241 
-249 FHEFTGVTMNA
+249 
-260 DNTFNLEFQ
+260 
-269 SVSQTRAGVPYL
+269 
-281 VRPIKDTEIINPV
+281 
-294 FTDKL
+294 
-299 ISEAKP
+299 
-305 VTVVVHAPQTEPF
+305 
-318 SEYSF
+318 
-323 TGIYN
+323 
-328 STDLFTVD
+328 
-336 PSANQTIRFVNAD
+336 
-349 GTQLVRPIN
+349 
-358 DGTKLKA
+358 
-365 TRAYVKLPSA
+365 
-375 DTKAMIRHH
+375 
-384 EGETDGIQHTM
+384 
-395 SDSQS
+395 
-400 RHAGVYD
+400 YD
-407 LGGRYVGPSAE
+407 
-418 GLERGVYIVDG
+418 
-429 RKIMIK
+429 